1 MNAYDFDKTIYAG
14 DSSVDFYLF
23 SLLRHPSLIS
33 LWPSQVAAF
42 FRYKSGKCDKTAMKQ
57 VFFAFVKKIPDIDG
71 EVKRFWDKKENKIY
85 AWYLEQRR
93 EDDVIISASPE
104 FLLGGICSRLGLP
117 APIAS
122 RVDKKSGA
130 FEGKNCHDTEKVV
143 RFREL
148 YGDAKVAKFYSDSR
162 SDTPM
167 AQIADEAFF
176 IRGGKVEPWGEMI
189 PQESYD

>member
-1 MNAYDFDKTIYAG
+1 
-14 DSSVDFYLF
+14 
-23 SLLRHPSLIS
+23 
-33 LWPSQVAAF
+33 
-42 FRYKSGKCDKTAMKQ
+42 MKQ

-104 FLLGGICSRLGLP
+104 FLLGDICSRLGLP
-117 APIAS
+117 TPIAS

-130 FEGKNCHDTEKVV
+130 FDGKNCHDTEKVA